1 MAERARAAIPTRRP
15 PAGPEDAPSA
25 SPAAA
30 SESRVET
37 PSLIAGPVPAIQP
50 SLRPQRLDG
59 RDKPG
64 HEEETGAEQVPS
76 GAAETLLPLFA
87 WLSPG
92 FPVGA
97 YAYSHGLEWAAE
109 AGDLSNEPAVREWIA
124 DVLRHGAGRN
134 DAILLAC
141 AWRAAA
147 VEDAAA
153 LAEAN
158 ALALALAPS
167 AELLLETSQQ
177 GRSFLDAVVAAWP
190 NAALAR
196 LAPALAGPV
205 AYPVA
210 LGAAAAA
217 HGLPLTPT
225 LGAFVLAF
233 AQNLVSAAL
242 RLAPIGQTSGTR
254 IVAALAPLAEE
265 LARDCAG
272 LGPDDV
278 GGCTF
283 RADLGSFRHETQY
296 TRLFRS

>member
-1 MAERARAAIPTRRP
+1 MAP
-15 PAGPEDAPSA
+15 APSG
-25 SPAAA
+25 
-30 SESRVET
+30 T
-37 PSLIAGPVPAIQP
+37 
-50 SLRPQRLDG
+50 
-59 RDKPG
+59 
-64 HEEETGAEQVPS
+64 
-76 GAAETLLPLFA
+76 AETVLPLLA

-109 AGDLSNEPAVREWIA
+109 AGDLSTEAAVAAWIA
-124 DVLRHGAGRN
+124 DLLRHGAGRN

-141 AWRAAA
+141 AWRAAVA
-147 VEDAAA
+147 ENVTG

-158 ALALALAPS
+158 ELALALAPS

-177 GRSFLDAVVAAWP
+177 GRSFLDAVLAAWP
-190 NAALAR
+190 AEKLGR
-196 LAPALAGPV
+196 IAPALDGPL

-217 HGLPLTPT
+217 HGIPLAPT

-242 RLAPIGQTSGTR
+242 RLAPIGQTAGTR
-254 IVAALAPLAEE
+254 IVAALAPLAEQ
-265 LARDCAG
+265 LAQECAP

-283 RADLGSFRHETQY
+283 RADLGSFSHETQY

>member
-1 MAERARAAIPTRRP
+1 MTEPV
-15 PAGPEDAPSA
+15 
-25 SPAAA
+25 
-30 SESRVET
+30 RVEQEI
-37 PSLIAGPVPAIQP
+37 PALIGA
-50 SLRPQRLDG
+50 RRQR
-59 RDKPG
+59 
-64 HEEETGAEQVPS
+64 
-76 GAAETLLPLFA
+76 GAADSLLPLFA

-109 AGDLSNEPAVREWIA
+109 AGDLGNEAAVRGWIA

-147 VEDAAA
+147 
-153 LAEAN
+153 AESSAGLTETN
-158 ALALALAPS
+158 ELALALAPS
-167 AELLLETSQQ
+167 AELLLETGQQ
-177 GRSFLDAVVAAWP
+177 GRSFFDAVLAAWP
-190 NAALAR
+190 AER
-196 LAPALAGPV
+196 LSRIAPVLDGPV

-217 HGLPLTPT
+217 HGIPLGPT

-233 AQNLVSAAL
+233 AQNLVSAAI
-242 RLAPIGQTSGTR
+242 RLAPIGQTAGTR
-254 IVAALAPLAEE
+254 IVAALAPLAEQ
-265 LARDCAG
+265 LALECAG
-272 LGPDDV
+272 LGLDDV